1 MRSQKEIKEKQL
13 EMLSN
18 LKLLMDKVR
27 NPQNH
32 DDVDINNLQE
42 HIDAENEQHTLNALI
57 KWVLNE

>member
-1 MRSQKEIKEKQL
+1 
-13 EMLSN
+13 MLSH
-18 LKLLMDKVR
+18 LELLMDKVR

-42 HIDAENEQHTLNALI
+42 HIDAENEQHSLNALI